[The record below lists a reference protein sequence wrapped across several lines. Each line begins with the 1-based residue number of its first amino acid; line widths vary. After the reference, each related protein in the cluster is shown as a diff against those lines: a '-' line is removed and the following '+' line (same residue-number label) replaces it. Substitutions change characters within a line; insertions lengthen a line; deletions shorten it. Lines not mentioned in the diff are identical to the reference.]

1 MECVYL
7 GLFQKV
13 FEWVLKNIFDPVYR
27 FVSGLLTT
35 VMTWIFEEL
44 LAPILFPVLKDALDY
59 FIYTWKL
66 MMSRRLY
73 LLFTGLLKLVDYLE
87 KAFDV
92 FIGLRDV
99 TYTDS
104 SGVVTSGTLVEV
116 LMQQKTVSTVFWALT
131 LGALGL
137 ALLLTIFATAKSAFD
152 LDFENKRPVSKVL
165 SSMMKT
171 FVQFFT
177 VPFLVYFL
185 LKLSAVI
192 LRGVTSLLMF
202 GEETTL
208 GRIVFTI
215 ASLDAARQAGYN
227 LSDAAAGVEVGL
239 TDSVREPFYR
249 ISGSGLKDYGR
260 MADVD
265 AAFYLEKF
273 DYLIGFIAAIFLLF
287 TIGVCLIVFVQRI
300 FELIMLYLASPY
312 FVCMIPLDDGEKF
325 SRWREM
331 FVAKCFTGFG
341 SAIGMR
347 LFLMICPLIMGNR
360 IRFGAA
366 SSPEMDYMMKLFFL
380 AGGAWAVFKSG
391 SMVTS
396 LLSGQAGAAEA
407 ETAATVGGMLYG
419 YTAGKLI
426 AKGQQGL
433 RAAFQP
439 RNKGQGAGGAPQAQG
454 GKEQGRF
461 KGQSPALRGQ
471 AGRAF
476 PQGGMRQAGYP
487 YPYGGAGRPG
497 APYSY
502 GRMARP
508 GTPYSYGWGGRP
520 RYPYTYGRTP
530 GAGGFGYRAA
540 AGAGQP
546 GLPGGGTA
554 RTGGTGLSG
563 SLGSGARPPV
573 SGGSPGALRQRRA
586 TLPAR
591 LGEGIQGAGALRG
604 IAPRSGG
611 TLSSGAGQFRIA
623 GGGVRPP
630 VPGRMAGRPGLPG
643 GMAARPMLRP
653 GPPGGKLARPNHPL
667 RTYAPPSAD
676 VFAAARARR
685 AGGASAGTAG
695 SRPYGYGGFGSYGYG
710 AYPRYAGAGQRAAA
724 SGSYAP
730 SSVDVFAAAR
740 ARRAGGASAGVSY
753 GPAGR
758 PGYYRMNLYGYGY
771 TVGANGAVVSRSFP
785 QSAVSY
791 GASFTRAPA
800 AQGTQGYG
808 GGRYGSQASGQTPG
822 SGQDLDSGSA
832 SSSGGVSGSSGSTAG
847 EIVNVGAGRNY
858 QVSAFSRPAA
868 PVQPSG
874 GSGAGYRV
882 NYSDISVRG
891 LSLKAGQQG
900 QTPQFTRT
908 RRNTR

>member
-1 MECVYL
+1 MYL

-13 FEWVLKNIFDPVYR
+13 FEWVLKNIFDPVYQ

-35 VMTWIFEEL
+35 VMTWVFEEL
-44 LAPILFPVLKDALDY
+44 LAPLLFPVLKEALEF
-59 FIYTWKL
+59 FIDIWKL
-66 MMSRRLY
+66 MVSRQMY

-92 FIGLRDV
+92 FIGLQDV

-192 LRGVTSLLMF
+192 LKGVTSLLNF
-202 GEETTL
+202 GGETTL

-215 ASLDAARQAGYN
+215 ASLDAAREAGHN
-227 LSDAAAGVEVGL
+227 LSDTAAGVDVGL
-239 TDSVREPFYR
+239 TDSVRAPFYQIR
-249 ISGSGLKDYGR
+249 GSGLKDYGR

-265 AAFYLEKF
+265 AVFHLEKF

-360 IRFGAA
+360 IRFGTA

-439 RNKGQGAGGAPQAQG
+439 RLKGQGEGGEPKGQG

-461 KGQSPALRGQ
+461 KGQSPALRSQ
-471 AGRAF
+471 ASRGL
-476 PQGGMRQAGYP
+476 PQGGVRQGGSYP
-487 YPYGGAGRPG
+487 YPYGGGRRPG
-497 APYSY
+497 TPYPY
-502 GRMARP
+502 GRRP

-520 RYPYTYGRTP
+520 GYAYSYGRTP
-530 GAGGFGYRAA
+530 GAGGPYGYRT
-540 AGAGQP
+540 AGAVKP
-546 GLPGGGTA
+546 GLPRSGAAGSGGAGLLKPGGSGVKPTVPGGKPGAVRQRRATMPA
-554 RTGGTGLSG
+554 RIGEGVRGAGVLSGSAPLGSGKVSGSKAGLSG
-563 SLGSGARPPV
+563 PGGARPPV
-573 SGGSPGALRQRRA
+573 PGKAA
-586 TLPAR
+586 
-591 LGEGIQGAGALRG
+591 
-604 IAPRSGG
+604 
-611 TLSSGAGQFRIA
+611 
-623 GGGVRPP
+623 VRPP
-630 VPGRMAGRPGLPG
+630 VPGGIAGRAGIPG
-643 GMAARPMLRP
+643 GMTVRPRLKP
-653 GPPGGKLARPNHPL
+653 GPPGGRLARPNQPKPPGV
-667 RTYAPPSAD
+667 YAPPSTD
-676 VFAAARARR
+676 RFAAARARQV
-685 AGGASAGTAG
+685 GGANAGSAGL
-695 SRPYGYGGFGSYGYG
+695 RPYGYGGFRAYGYG
-710 AYPRYAGAGQRAAA
+710 SYPRYAGAGQRTA
-724 SGSYAP
+724 SPGTYAP
-730 SSVDVFAAAR
+730 PSTDVFAAAR
-740 ARRAGGASAGVSY
+740 AKSGVSY
-753 GPAGR
+753 SPAGR

-785 QSAVSY
+785 KSAVSQ

-800 AQGTQGYG
+800 SQYG
-808 GGRYGSQASGQTPG
+808 NVRYGSQTAGQALG

-847 EIVNVGAGRNY
+847 DIVNVGTGRNF
-858 QVSAFSRPAA
+858 QVSAFSRPVAS
-868 PVQPSG
+868 VQPPG
-874 GSGAGYRV
+874 GRTANYRV

-891 LSLKAGQQG
+891 LSVKAGQQG
-900 QTPQFTRT
+900 QAPQFTRT